1 MDSEFRDGKSMPPVI
16 TLMPGEN
23 GQPPIISTEQ
33 LFQDQNNTLR
43 IAHEGSLYL
52 LRITRENKLILTK

>member
-1 MDSEFRDGKSMPPVI
+1 MDSEHAQAIV
-16 TLMPGEN
+16 TLTPGEN
-23 GQPPIISTEQ
+23 GQPPLIDTQQ
-33 LFQDQNNTLR
+33 LFQDQTTLR